1 MAVGVQGDGY
11 GGVAEHLGDDLR
23 IYVAGQEQGG
33 ARMPEVVEAGMGRKT
48 GTFEKPREGAVSEV
62 GGVDETTR
70 LVGEDETAR
79 VVERAHL
86 LHLFE
91 LAREVGLEGFH
102 RGECELNA
110 AAALLG
116 LWHSYG
122 QLAPRAGEGVAHS
135 EHTALEI
142 HVLPLEGQ
150 KLPLTKSGID

>member
-1 MAVGVQGDGY
+1 MEARVGRQ
-11 GGVAEHLGDDLR
+11 AS
-23 IYVAGQEQGG
+23 
-33 ARMPEVVEAGMGRKT
+33 M
-48 GTFEKPREGAVSEV
+48 FEESGEGAIPEI
-62 GGVDETTR
+62 GGIDETTQ

-79 VVERAHL
+79 AVERAHPI
-86 LHLFE
+86 HLFE
-91 LAREVGLEGFH
+91 LAREMGLKGFH
-102 RGECELNA
+102 GGRGEFDA

-150 KLPLTKSGID
+150 KLPLTKAGIDG